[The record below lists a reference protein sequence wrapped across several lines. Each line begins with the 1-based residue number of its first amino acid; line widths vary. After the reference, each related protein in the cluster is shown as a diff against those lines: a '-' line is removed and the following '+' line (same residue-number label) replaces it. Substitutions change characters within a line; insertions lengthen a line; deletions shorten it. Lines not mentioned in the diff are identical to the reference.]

1 MAVHLSV
8 HSVYIWK
15 LSMVGVFTPQES
27 ADATNQALVYH
38 FVDCLD
44 RLKEVVGILLDR
56 HIQPSVSRLWSL
68 HRE

>member
-1 MAVHLSV
+1 
-8 HSVYIWK
+8 
-15 LSMVGVFTPQES
+15 MVGVFTPQES

-44 RLKEVVGILLDR
+44 RLKEVVGMLLER